1 MRANPS
7 SRSPTITGSRN
18 LRSKTQFDTWKLLE
32 SQHQFF
38 IDRNQ
43 GNKIM
48 PDLLRKAGL
57 RVICHSEKYTD
68 DMTADPIWIE
78 RCAKEEWAVPTG
90 DKAIETDPTNRQAV
104 IDSKAK
110 VFLLD
115 ENNSR
120 AVEWASAIIVARRR
134 IVEVVH
140 ENDGPFFVTLRKT
153 SKGLVSK
160 IRRP

>member
-1 MRANPS
+1 VR
-7 SRSPTITGSRN
+7 PT
-18 LRSKTQFDTWKLLE
+18 DE
-32 SQHQFF
+32 
-38 IDRNQ
+38 
-43 GNKIM
+43 
-48 PDLLRKAGL
+48 P
-57 RVICHSEKYTD
+57 
-68 DMTADPIWIE
+68 E
-78 RCAKEEWAVPTG
+78 RCAKEEWAVLTG

-153 SKGLVSK
+153 SRGLVSK